1 MKITNG
7 DRILEV
13 SRKAYEVIYIN
24 HGYTEYV
31 EEEKKPVKKA
41 TTKKKAGEQ

>member
-1 MKITNG
+1 MKIKKG
-7 DRILEV
+7 ESILEV

-24 HGYTEYV
+24 HGYTEYL

-41 TTKKKAGEQ
+41 TTKKKAGGQ

>member
-7 DRILEV
+7 ENILEV
-13 SRKAYEVIYIN
+13 SRKAYEVIYRE

-31 EEEKKPVKKA
+31 EEETKPVKKE
-41 TTKKKAGEQ
+41 TTKKKAGGL